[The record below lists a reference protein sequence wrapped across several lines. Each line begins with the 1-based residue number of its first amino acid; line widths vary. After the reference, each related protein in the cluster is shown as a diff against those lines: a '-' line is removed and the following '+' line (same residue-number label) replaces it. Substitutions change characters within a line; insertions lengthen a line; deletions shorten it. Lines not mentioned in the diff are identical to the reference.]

1 MRVATLPVVMNEI
14 AWAGTSYSPYDE
26 WIELYNPTAADIS
39 LASFTLFADDLS
51 PYLPLS
57 GTIPARG
64 YYLIERKNTG
74 ETNEMTESPIADVPA
89 NLWASFGDGLN
100 NSGERERL
108 RLTRMSGNATTTIDE
123 ISYCRNWCAKGN
135 TTTYGTMERFSA
147 ARAGTDWE
155 NWGTNNGTIK
165 NGRAPNGGAII
176 GTPRARNYFSHLVNK
191 NQNITNDITLA
202 KSESPYLIDWTTL
215 TLSAGKTLTIEPGAV
230 IKFNND
236 ARLVASGAIDA
247 QGTESDPIVFTYF
260 TDDTY
265 GGDMNQDGICDP
277 GNASSTAECPIAGSW
292 FGVELT
298 STAGDSVFD
307 RAMFRYGGKLTQKR
321 ANLFVENSSPRITNS
336 IFEYAGQYGA
346 LFSNA
351 SSTISQNVFRNNKNN
366 ASSCGLSVGGGAP
379 IVSGNTASNNQR
391 GMCLSDTAGEI
402 RGNTITGNSADA
414 IVNTGRF
421 RGRLFDN
428 IGSGNGKNTIA
439 LDGTITNAGDILSLE
454 RNGLPYLIDSGTI
467 VSASSTLTAGANTT
481 FKFKDRILQIFGSF
495 IVNGP
500 ALFTSVY
507 DDSDGNDAYG
517 DGASV
522 GNAGS
527 QEIRLESG
535 SSSDIK
541 DAEFRYFKKALA
553 YTNSPISLENVTFTN
568 NTLGIS
574 AGSAETIL
582 KAINVVFSGNAATST
597 IALP

>member
-1 MRVATLPVVMNEI
+1 M
-14 AWAGTSYSPYDE
+14 
-26 WIELYNPTAADIS
+26 
-39 LASFTLFADDLS
+39 
-51 PYLPLS
+51 
-57 GTIPARG
+57 
-64 YYLIERKNTG
+64 
-74 ETNEMTESPIADVPA
+74 
-89 NLWASFGDGLN
+89 
-100 NSGERERL
+100 
-108 RLTRMSGNATTTIDE
+108 
-123 ISYCRNWCAKGN
+123 
-135 TTTYGTMERFSA
+135 
-147 ARAGTDWE
+147 
-155 NWGTNNGTIK
+155 
-165 NGRAPNGGAII
+165 
-176 GTPRARNYFSHLVNK
+176 
-191 NQNITNDITLA
+191 
-202 KSESPYLIDWTTL
+202 
-215 TLSAGKTLTIEPGAV
+215 
-230 IKFNND
+230 
-236 ARLVASGAIDA
+236 
-247 QGTESDPIVFTYF
+247 
-260 TDDTY
+260 
-265 GGDMNQDGICDP
+265 
-277 GNASSTAECPIAGSW
+277 
-292 FGVELT
+292 
-298 STAGDSVFD
+298 
-307 RAMFRYGGKLTQKR
+307 
-321 ANLFVENSSPRITNS
+321 
-336 IFEYAGQYGA
+336 
-346 LFSNA
+346 
-351 SSTISQNVFRNNKNN
+351 
-366 ASSCGLSVGGGAP
+366 
-379 IVSGNTASNNQR
+379 
-391 GMCLSDTAGEI
+391 
-402 RGNTITGNSADA
+402 
-414 IVNTGRF
+414 NTGRF